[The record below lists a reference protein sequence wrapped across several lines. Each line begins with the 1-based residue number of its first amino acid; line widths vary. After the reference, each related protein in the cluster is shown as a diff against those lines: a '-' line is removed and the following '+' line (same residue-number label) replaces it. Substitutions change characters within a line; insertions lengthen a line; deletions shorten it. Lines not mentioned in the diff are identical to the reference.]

1 MFLRHIFMAGLATA
15 CGISAGTF
23 AFLLVIGV
31 IPRMIKRCNFGER
44 ILMVENTVILGVL
57 TGAVF
62 SVVEW
67 KAQLP
72 YPWLA
77 HVILGAYGT
86 AAGIFVGCIAVA
98 LAEIL
103 NTFPI
108 LFRRL
113 YINRGLSGVMIA
125 MALGKMAGSFYY
137 CNLLCVWRIIKGTIS
152 YRLKERI
159 LNGQICIG
167 YGKICR
173 FGKDCIC

>member
-15 CGISAGTF
+15 CGIAVSAGTF

-44 ILMVENTVILGVL
+44 ILMVENTVIL
-57 TGAVF
+57 
-62 SVVEW
+62 
-67 KAQLP
+67 
-72 YPWLA
+72 A

-86 AAGIFVGCIAVA
+86 AAGIFVGCTAVA

-137 CNLLCVWRIIKGTIS
+137 FFF
-152 YRLKERI
+152 
-159 LNGQICIG
+159 G
-167 YGKICR
+167 YGLPKYW
-173 FGKDCIC
+173 

>member
-15 CGISAGTF
+15 CGIAVSAGTF

-67 KAQLP
+67 KGQLPDPGLGGGRPPLP

-137 CNLLCVWRIIKGTIS
+137 FFF
-152 YRLKERI
+152 
-159 LNGQICIG
+159 G
-167 YGKICR
+167 YGLPKYW
-173 FGKDCIC
+173 

>member
-15 CGISAGTF
+15 CGIAVSAGTF

-72 YPWLA
+72 SFW
-77 HVILGAYGT
+77 
-86 AAGIFVGCIAVA
+86 A
-98 LAEIL
+98 LMEL
-103 NTFPI
+103 QREF
-108 LFRRL
+108 LWDVLRWHWQK
-113 YINRGLSGVMIA
+113 Y
-125 MALGKMAGSFYY
+125 
-137 CNLLCVWRIIKGTIS
+137 
-152 YRLKERI
+152 
-159 LNGQICIG
+159 
-167 YGKICR
+167 
-173 FGKDCIC
+173 

>member
-1 MFLRHIFMAGLATA
+1 M
-15 CGISAGTF
+15 
-23 AFLLVIGV
+23 
-31 IPRMIKRCNFGER
+31 
-44 ILMVENTVILGVL
+44 

-62 SVVEW
+62 SVMEW

-86 AAGIFVGCIAVA
+86 AAGIFVGCTAVA

-125 MALGKMAGSFYY
+125 MAIGENAGFF
-137 CNLLCVWRIIKGTIS
+137 LLFLFWLRASK
-152 YRLKERI
+152 I
-159 LNGQICIG
+159 LVNPYFLIAIFFVSGV
-167 YGKICR
+167 
-173 FGKDCIC
+173 